1 MEPKSRGMVFFGDFL
16 WFSRL
21 NMEPKS
27 RGMVFFGDFMSY
39 MGLYKCHS
47 WA

>member
-1 MEPKSRGMVFFGDFL
+1 L

-21 NMEPKS
+21 KMEPKS

-47 WA
+47 LA